1 MSNESSAHSGHGHVA
16 LRIGP
21 ATSGKPV
28 YETLPARTVGPNTYE
43 LTGSPGLVEGCAAGD
58 VLKVAADGTF
68 QVEHRGP
75 NLCVQAFGDPPFTA
89 ASLDSL
95 TTAFAPLNGLVEA
108 PADRRFIVA
117 TVPTT
122 AGVPAVE
129 NVMESWASEVTG
141 RLEWGVSN
149 I

>member
-1 MSNESSAHSGHGHVA
+1 MSNESSAHSGHGHVV
-16 LRIGP
+16 LRIGS
-21 ATSGKPV
+21 AASGEPV
-28 YETLPARTVGPNTYE
+28 YETLPARAVGPGTYE

-58 VLKVAADGTF
+58 VLKVDADGTF
-68 QVEHRGP
+68 RMERRGP

-108 PADRRFIVA
+108 PADRRFIVV
-117 TVPTT
+117 TVPTA

-129 NVMESWASEVTG
+129 TVMEAWASAVPG
-141 RLEWGVSN
+141 RLEWDIGN

>member
-1 MSNESSAHSGHGHVA
+1 MSNESPAHSGHGHVA
-16 LRIGP
+16 LRIG
-21 ATSGKPV
+21 AAASGKPV
-28 YETLPARTVGPNTYE
+28 YETLPARAIGPDTYE

-68 QVEHRGP
+68 QIEHRGP
-75 NLCVQAFGDPPFTA
+75 NLCVQTFGDPPFTA
-89 ASLDSL
+89 TSLEAL
-95 TTAFAPLNGLVEA
+95 ITAFTPLNGLVES
-108 PADRRFIVA
+108 PTDRRFIVI
-117 TVPTT
+117 TVPAT

-129 NVMESWASEVTG
+129 AVMESWATDVPG